1 MTLVSRIS
9 DMVVTKGN
17 CRTCGF
23 VVVLLTPMS
32 CTPDIAVT
40 YTLEQIGFGTD
51 AERDIRV
58 NYY

>member
-1 MTLVSRIS
+1 
-9 DMVVTKGN
+9 MVVTKGN